1 MKKILVKFS
10 AVTFLL
16 FAGCV
21 TSPFL
26 SEDAAT
32 RLAAVDALVEQRKL
46 VEVALDYCTE
56 PYQELPTGCQMDVR
70 VRAVEKLTDRDM
82 LMAVATFSIVRTSIR
97 GRCCYVTL
105 GEPNKELRELALT
118 KLTEGRYIASVLEA
132 KNPFDVKSLFS
143 KALFGYYEI
152 DGRSPVSAE
161 SAWFK
166 TVKEKESVIVDVFC
180 NFIKLKSRVAICQNV
195 FSLLPTT
202 LSQESKNLIGAT
214 FKDLVGS
221 VKSVSDATYVLQI
234 TSFMPS
240 EMVLSAEID
249 AMSKRISSHISTVEE
264 FVSFVSLINGEAKKH
279 ISDTEELIK
288 VAAVKLV
295 PKLNSL
301 GKLSVFADV
310 IKNYEGAWVRE
321 ITGNAVIA
329 VLDSIVEG
337 KSKET
342 IKDFVE
348 AVSNFD
354 GEILSDKAILRIFT
368 DTKII
373 SEYESAMRSDGY
385 KDQIS
390 NEVVGSAIRGGSL
403 GDILAAGFVAGAMG
417 DKKSP
422 VYNKMF
428 SHLAESIRNSE
439 TFINVVASS
448 KLYLLQKMV
457 IDSAGKKIDSQ
468 SYAKCLIKAFE
479 NLPDP
484 VWWSNK
490 ILKVGAF
497 FVDKDDEKALE
508 ILQPAFH
515 AYARSRNNMI
525 VLRAIGCFNEGEE
538 IESRLCNIKFDV
550 LKESECRLA
559 YLSAI
564 ERMLNLCKKRGLENK
579 YDLFFNRISNHLVK
593 GLDSRS
599 GSFKSPKFLFSKD
612 VAIIMDTIAK
622 NYPELWAR
630 IMLKAKIP
638 PFSHEFSKVL
648 SVLGN
653 NPKLLV
659 KFLCSYE
666 SEPYVMHTG
675 KLLSDYNKECDY
687 LPVFYYD
694 SEWYWKSLCAASK
707 MSLSPEERTSLNQK
721 MIFFAVNGLEL
732 EARREVYNSLV
743 DDACRRKVKTSWD
756 NAMSKISANTTELF
770 NFSLNQNMSKM
781 KWEKLWNE
789 KYKNKRILL
798 RGKVMDVEGS
808 KLILNGGAD
817 VIDNKFIDRLP
828 SSSSLDI
835 ALETASRDLKR
846 AEENVKSA
854 RDTYNMTKQS
864 PFNLPFK
871 DEEERLKKAEEKL
884 AELKK
889 KENAPLKVILKYT
902 VEIPEKYRDGV
913 SELQKGE
920 EVIFEAYPYR
930 VYPRSTVDDIENR
943 TRTFSAWMREGRIY
957 KGKE

>member
-428 SHLAESIRNSE
+428 SHIIKFVRDAGIMSAICSKTYNYALIKVVFSEVLNKFDDGCLARC
-439 TFINVVASS
+439 IN
-448 KLYLLQKMV
+448 
-457 IDSAGKKIDSQ
+457 Q
-468 SYAKCLIKAFE
+468 SYPKFSE
-479 NLPDP
+479 SH
-484 VWWSNK
+484 W
-490 ILKVGAF
+490 F
-497 FVDKDDEKALE
+497 RE
-508 ILQPAFH
+508 
-515 AYARSRNNMI
+515 I
-525 VLRAIGCFNEGEE
+525 VLATGERFVKTNAEEPLEVIQPIVRKYVRNEKGEYLFRAAYSLVNPDLIASVVKSQFEIISKEE
-538 IESRLCNIKFDV
+538 DNYNITRRPK
-550 LKESECRLA
+550 
-559 YLSAI
+559 I
-564 ERMLNLCKKRGLENK
+564 ENK
-579 YDLFFNRISNHLVK
+579 YFVMMIDRAYSIYKRQDDNKAKLFRSKLIDSVVKLDCLYDKGEYRLSIHGEEFLIALSHVDLQLMADIVCKSKLEPVSHNYRKIIRRLSGDPAILVNFFCEYKEIHIAPFYTHKDPFYWRKKSVVREGTTKKMYSWRDPKTHDWHTYIPYYGFDLKSDDPIWFYDCDWYWQGLCSVSKLKLSEQDRKKLNNLMKHVALNAMNLNVRKAVYNAINDVQIRKDIEKEWTRITSDAQNVTESYVKLYKNTEITKAKKIKLWDDLYLAKRVRMVGKFVDVSEVKVYTMNSSYVDPNRCEML
-593 GLDSRS
+593 LE
-599 GSFKSPKFLFSKD
+599 L
-612 VAIIMDTIAK
+612 
-622 NYPELWAR
+622 PEG
-630 IMLKAKIP
+630 LKATLILQRCDKDMAL
-638 PFSHEFSKVL
+638 EFSK
-648 SVLGN
+648 GD
-653 NPKLLV
+653 
-659 KFLCSYE
+659 
-666 SEPYVMHTG
+666 M
-675 KLLSDYNKECDY
+675 
-687 LPVFYYD
+687 
-694 SEWYWKSLCAASK
+694 
-707 MSLSPEERTSLNQK
+707 
-721 MIFFAVNGLEL
+721 
-732 EARREVYNSLV
+732 
-743 DDACRRKVKTSWD
+743 
-756 NAMSKISANTTELF
+756 
-770 NFSLNQNMSKM
+770 
-781 KWEKLWNE
+781 
-789 KYKNKRILL
+789 
-798 RGKVMDVEGS
+798 
-808 KLILNGGAD
+808 
-817 VIDNKFIDRLP
+817 
-828 SSSSLDI
+828 
-835 ALETASRDLKR
+835 
-846 AEENVKSA
+846 
-854 RDTYNMTKQS
+854 
-864 PFNLPFK
+864 
-871 DEEERLKKAEEKL
+871 
-884 AELKK
+884 
-889 KENAPLKVILKYT
+889 
-902 VEIPEKYRDGV
+902 
-913 SELQKGE
+913 
-920 EVIFEAYPYR
+920 VIFDCYPAFFDR
-930 VYPRSTVDDIENR
+930 TDNGNFKMCQPRLVT
-943 TRTFSAWMREGRIY
+943 T
-957 KGKE
+957 K